1 MDDQQLLQFSRHIML
16 PDFDVAGQE
25 KLLQANALLI
35 GAGGLGSPVALYL
48 GAAIRRSGGIGAFGI
63 RSR

>member
-25 KLLQANALLI
+25 KLLQANVLLI
-35 GAGGLGSPVALYL
+35 GAGGLGSPIALYL
-48 GAAIRRSGGIGAFGI
+48 GAAGIG
-63 RSR
+63 

>member
-25 KLLQANALLI
+25 KLLQANV
-35 GAGGLGSPVALYL
+35 PVSYTHLTL
-48 GAAIRRSGGIGAFGI
+48 PTKQPV
-63 RSR
+63 